1 MRDCYVAEINRLG
14 EDTSARDQQHVDDR
28 LTGYLII
35 LYIKAA
41 FPDDVLELFWDTA
54 PVRARQHAMWFLG
67 VQLELPLDKF
77 PDDLRARALSYWDR
91 RLAATKA
98 SSPPDYFREK
108 SGDDWPVLLSEGHRR
123 RMVDGSGALDVQSR
137 ICAVRA
143 L

>member
-28 LTGYLII
+28 LAGYLII

-67 VQLELPLDKF
+67 VQLEPPLDKF
-77 PDDLRARALSYWDR
+77 PDDLRARA
-91 RLAATKA
+91 
-98 SSPPDYFREK
+98 FRKEPAFR
-108 SGDDWPVLLSEGHRR
+108 PVGLHDA
-123 RMVDGSGALDVQSR
+123 VGSGSR
-137 ICAVRA
+137 DSGERPCKWIARDGVGRDGNDQ
-143 L
+143 LFFGDGR